1 MAEHMQLR
9 DMPKFCAEIE
19 AWLNARYGEAEGK
32 KLWEATGR
40 QYGEYLK
47 ELPDYGGKKTSHAL
61 AIYGSIVIF
70 SLYPLLPDHPPA
82 EELQELVTSLFMSG
96 FVKLGKI
103 FDLNRS
109 FDMWLIDKVFQGVG
123 KRDRKLYAQHP
134 VCFCNVSEPYDKKT
148 CRAIPFY
155 AVPKCGICEKA
166 RSDAGAAAF
175 LQFRLLGNEPTSRHL
190 APPRHL
196 RKFRQMR
203 LLRGRV

>member
-1 MAEHMQLR
+1 M
-9 DMPKFCAEIE
+9 
-19 AWLNARYGEAEGK
+19 NAQKIILSFSHKILDICVLLCGVLA
-32 KLWEATGR
+32 GR

-123 KRDRKLYAQHP
+123 KGTASCTRSIRCASAMYP
-134 VCFCNVSEPYDKKT
+134 SRTTRKT
-148 CRAIPFY
+148 CRAIPFC

-196 RKFRQMR
+196 RERRQMR

>member
-1 MAEHMQLR
+1 MAEHVQLR

-19 AWLNARYGEAEGK
+19 AWLNARYREAEGK

-134 VCFCNVSEPYDKKT
+134 VCFCNVSSRTTRKN
-148 CRAIPFY
+148 
-155 AVPKCGICEKA
+155 VPRDTIL
-166 RSDAGAAAF
+166 RSA
-175 LQFRLLGNEPTSRHL
+175 QMRN
-190 APPRHL
+190 L
-196 RKFRQMR
+196 RKST
-203 LLRGRV
+203 V

>member
-1 MAEHMQLR
+1 MAER
-9 DMPKFCAEIE
+9 AI
-19 AWLNARYGEAEGK
+19 RRSGGK

-47 ELPDYGGKKTSHAL
+47 VLPDYGGKKTSHAL

-134 VCFCNVSEPYDKKT
+134 VCFCNVSSRTTRKN
-148 CRAIPFY
+148 
-155 AVPKCGICEKA
+155 VPRDTIL
-166 RSDAGAAAF
+166 RSA
-175 LQFRLLGNEPTSRHL
+175 QMRN
-190 APPRHL
+190 L
-196 RKFRQMR
+196 RKSTI
-203 LLRGRV
+203 